1 MIKKVILEII
11 QKRVKPIDDTN
22 QFGLQYI
29 NSVAD
34 IYWQKFAFNYMNN
47 FGLDSFFY
55 SKMYVIPNI
64 LTEPYQDGDYYVE
77 LPEKVIRMPYGA
89 YSNGAEGVLSVYP
102 VDIAEW
108 PIKPIREH
116 EYRMIKNLPVYLT
129 ASEHYY
135 WVSKDRVYFSDNLTV
150 DIVSDGVRMNLA
162 IPFSAYSLTE
172 DIPLPS
178 DMEQPFIEA
187 VIAFIQGT
195 PPPDLK
201 NDNSDI

>member
-55 SKMYVIPNI
+55 SKSYVIPEI
-64 LTEPYQDGDYYVE
+64 LTDTNGEYYVE
-77 LPEKVIRMPYGA
+77 LPESVIRMPYGA
-89 YSNGAEGVLSVYP
+89 YSNGSEGVLSIYP
-102 VDIAEW
+102 FDPTEW

-135 WVSKDRVYFSDNLTV
+135 WVNKDRVYFSDNLTI

-162 IPFSAYSLTE
+162 IPFSAYLLTE
-172 DIPLPS
+172 DVPLPS

-195 PPPDLK
+195 PLPDLK
-201 NDNSDI
+201 NNNSDI